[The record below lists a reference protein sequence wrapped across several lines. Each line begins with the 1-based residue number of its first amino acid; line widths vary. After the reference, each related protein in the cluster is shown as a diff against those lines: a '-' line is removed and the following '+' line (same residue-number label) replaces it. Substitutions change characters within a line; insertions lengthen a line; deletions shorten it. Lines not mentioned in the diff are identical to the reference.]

1 MYKNLQCLVI
11 DEADRILEVGF
22 EEEMK
27 QIIKLLPSKK
37 KKNLSFLEIT
47 WLTCLLSDSIII
59 IREVI
64 NFYSSVNELCSG
76 PFFLLASILH
86 VQHHLSEEQF
96 SYAL

>member
-37 KKNLSFLEIT
+37 KKTLSFLEIT
-47 WLTCLLSDSIII
+47 WLTLCCLYNWIIV
-59 IREVI
+59 REVI
-64 NFYSSVNELCSG
+64 NSYSSVNAPWSECLNSIH
-76 PFFLLASILH
+76 FFW
-86 VQHHLSEEQF
+86 
-96 SYAL
+96 

>member
-27 QIIKLLPSKK
+27 QIIKLLPSKER

-47 WLTCLLSDSIII
+47 WLTLCLLYDSII

-64 NFYSSVNELCSG
+64 NFYSSVNALQSDCLTL
-76 PFFLLASILH
+76 FFFPDS
-86 VQHHLSEEQF
+86 
-96 SYAL
+96 